1 MKPFRTLAETR
12 TPDGSRLTLHEHDG
26 EHFMKLNGRQLMSTS
41 STASEVLLA
50 HEACASLRG
59 LPDISV
65 LIGGLGLGFTLQRVL
80 ELVRPGSIVE
90 VAELLPEVVA
100 WNRELLKGVNGR
112 LLHDHRVKVLI
123 ADVFSVIKRSSPAR
137 YDAIMLDVDNGPTSF
152 VHSKNS
158 RIYNRRGLALVH
170 RALKPGGRVAFWSAV
185 EEPEFPGQLKR
196 AGFSVEVLP
205 AKAHDRARQWPHRIY
220 VAQRA
225 GAAGGRT

>member
-26 EHFMKLNGRQLMSTS
+26 EYFMKLNGRQLMSTS
-41 STASEVLLA
+41 STASELLLA

-59 LPDISV
+59 LPNVAV
-65 LIGGLGLGFTLQRVL
+65 LIGGLGLGFTLKRVL
-80 ELVRPGSIVE
+80 ELVRRGSKVE
-90 VAELLPEVVA
+90 VAELLEEVVR
-100 WNRELLKGVNGR
+100 WNRELLTPVNGK
-112 LLHDHRVKVLI
+112 LLHDHRVKIVI
-123 ADVFSVIKRSSPAR
+123 TDVFSVIKRSAHAH

-158 RIYNRRGLALVH
+158 RLYNRRGLGLIRH
-170 RALKPGGRVAFWSAV
+170 ALKPGGRVAFWSAV

-196 AGFSVEVLP
+196 AGFNVEVLP
-205 AKAHDRARQWPHRIY
+205 AKAHERARQWPHRIY

-225 GAAGGRT
+225 APADRT

>member
-26 EHFMKLNGRQLMSTS
+26 EYFMKLNGRQLMSTS

-59 LPDISV
+59 LPNISV
-65 LIGGLGLGFTLQRVL
+65 LIGGLGLGFTLKRVL
-80 ELVRPGSIVE
+80 ELVRPGSVVE
-90 VAELLPEVVA
+90 VAELLEEVVQ
-100 WNRELLKGVNGR
+100 WNRDLLKPVNGK
-112 LLHDHRVKVLI
+112 LLLDHRVKVLI
-123 ADVFSVIKRSSPAR
+123 ADVFTVIKRAGHAY

-158 RIYNRRGLALVH
+158 RIYNRRGLGLIYH
-170 RALKPGGRVAFWSAV
+170 ALKPGGRVAFWSAV
-185 EEPEFPGQLKR
+185 EEPDFPGHLKR

-205 AKAHDRARQWPHRIY
+205 AKAHERARQWPHRIY
-220 VAQRA
+220 VAERA
-225 GAAGGRT
+225 AAPAGRT